1 MPLKIFLVVFLC
13 LSSVAAFAQQAP
25 AGSCHAE
32 AAPVGWVPR
41 ELIEKPIEIRSGI
54 GDAGEPVTTSSPE
67 AQKFYDQGLAYL
79 HSYVWVEA
87 ARSFHQALRHDPKL
101 AMAYV
106 GLSRA
111 SSGLS
116 DTGAA
121 AQYAGKAVSLS
132 EHVTPREKT
141 RIELRR
147 MQVEAIREF
156 RDAEKLA
163 AYRRALEEALTKHY
177 DDLELWLIRGSVE
190 DRFGAAGIGQYGTV
204 SSIAIFEHVL
214 ARNPKHFGAHHYLVH
229 SYELA
234 GRVDDALRHGAT
246 FAAAA
251 PEVPHAHHM
260 YGHDLR
266 RVGRTREAIE
276 RFEIADRLERA
287 YFEREKIRPEMDW
300 HHPHNL
306 DLLATAF
313 QHQGQMKKAEEIMR
327 RSYELPPV
335 TQFRA
340 MNKKEWPAFLLARNR
355 VDEAAAAANE
365 MMQSKYPGARAVGA
379 VYAGHVALRRNDL
392 RGAKKAL
399 ERAMAESP
407 KIDGPFADF
416 ARSNLQPY
424 FDKLRGAI
432 LLRSGDRAEARQ
444 ILESA
449 QARLRALPGPD
460 AWMQALFELE
470 SIARIARD
478 AGDWEL
484 TEYTARQMLDH
495 DGAYGGGHYVMAL
508 VAEHKGAT
516 ADAARHFAEA
526 RRLWEFA
533 DSDLPELRALV
544 AAGAGGE

>member
-1 MPLKIFLVVFLC
+1 MPLKIIAVILLC
-13 LSSVAAFAQQAP
+13 LPSVAAFAQGAP

-41 ELIEKPIEIRSGI
+41 ELIEKPIAIRSGI
-54 GDAGEPVTTSSPE
+54 GDVGEPVTTTSPE
-67 AQKFYDQGLAYL
+67 AQRFYDQGLAYL

-87 ARSFHQALRHDPKL
+87 ARSFHQALRLDPKL
-101 AMAYV
+101 AMAYI

-116 DTGAA
+116 DHGAA
-121 AQYAGKAVSLS
+121 ARYAEKAVSLS
-132 EHVTPREKT
+132 EHVTPREKA

-147 MQVEAIREF
+147 MQVDAIRDF

-163 AYRRALEEALTKHY
+163 AYKRKLEEALTTHF

-190 DRFGAAGIGQYGTV
+190 DRFGAGGIGQYGTV

-214 ARNPKHFGAHHYLVH
+214 AKNPKHFGAHHYLVH

-246 FAAAA
+246 FADAA

-287 YFEREKIRPEMDW
+287 YFERENIRPEMDW

-306 DLLATAF
+306 DLQATAF

-327 RSYELPPV
+327 RSYELPAV

-355 VDEAAAAANE
+355 VDEAEAAADE
-365 MMQSKYPGARAVGA
+365 MMKSKYPGARAVGA
-379 VYAGHVALRRNDL
+379 VYAGHVALRRDDI
-392 RGAKKAL
+392 RGAKQAL
-399 ERAMAESP
+399 EQAMAEAP
-407 KIDGPFADF
+407 KIDGPLADF
-416 ARSNLQPY
+416 TRSSLQPY

-432 LLRSGDRAEARQ
+432 LLRSGHRAEARK
-444 ILESA
+444 ILESS
-449 QARLRALPGPD
+449 QSRLRAIPGPD

-470 SIARIARD
+470 SITRIARD
-478 AGDWEL
+478 AGDWDL
-484 TEYTARQMLDH
+484 VEYTARQMLDH
-495 DGAYGGGHYVMAL
+495 DAAYGGGHYVMAL
-508 VAEHKGAT
+508 VAEHNGAP
-516 ADAARHFAEA
+516 ADAARHYEEA
-526 RRLWEFA
+526 RRLWGFA

-544 AAGAGGE
+544 AAGAGE